1 MEERGRATLI
11 HGVDVRIEPGC
22 RILGEVLYSGSLD
35 AEEGVLFTVS
45 PKKVDSLSAQ
55 SA

>member
-1 MEERGRATLI
+1 MI

-35 AEEGVLFTVS
+35 AEEGVVFTVS
-45 PKKVDSLSAQ
+45 PKKVDSLPTESA
-55 SA
+55 